1 MKEKLGLRSQQREKT
16 KLKMKS
22 LSHAF
27 FFDLRTIAVRLHAAQ
42 ARQGGEETVP
52 APAGRRPTRAMPSS
66 TSVGPGR
73 GISPAAAAALSR
85 LTAVEGFASSL
96 RTQAEVDALCHKH
109 GVPKDRYTARP
120 AGDLLRANSTPPPGA
135 ICVYAR
141 ALEAGLRFP
150 LCGFFREALAHFG
163 VAPAQLTPNGWR
175 VMEGF
180 LALCRSAGVPPS
192 LAVFL
197 RFFYLSAIDRKRKKG
212 WYCLGPVHDTSGL
225 RFTGMPNRA
234 SRSIMGWKYDF
245 FFLSSPEP
253 RHCAVEWGAPSK
265 GSFRKPALTVEENES
280 MVKLLSA
287 HGGVAVDLRNLLP
300 ATCPRRRRRRRR
312 LCNSYPAGSAAV
324 ITTGSPRTP
333 PPPPPPPSSTRTSC
347 SKGMD
352 PSVYDMMKVL
362 LAEKAA
368 AQASAS
374 AKKRTWEEANGGEN
388 DGHSPTL
395 SVLSSVHSPPPQH
408 FPSRH
413 EGHMELL
420 QGAVAQQL
428 ERAFAANEPSDDSA
442 SAFRQVEEKLVARE
456 REAAALREQ
465 LEEAKNELAAAK
477 RAADADREK
486 AKSELAA
493 VGTELETTKAELA
506 AVEGEAVNTKAELA
520 AAREEAVNTKAELA
534 AAREE
539 AAKTKAEL
547 AAAKRSAE
555 AELVQANAGLTAA
568 KRAAETELVKTKA
581 KLAAVEAELESAK
594 AAAAQQ
600 LLASE
605 EHVRQRAEE
614 ALEGYKRWRGRHA
627 PAGRAA

>member
-1 MKEKLGLRSQQREKT
+1 
-16 KLKMKS
+16 
-22 LSHAF
+22 
-27 FFDLRTIAVRLHAAQ
+27 
-42 ARQGGEETVP
+42 
-52 APAGRRPTRAMPSS
+52 MPSS
-66 TSVGPGR
+66 S
-73 GISPAAAAALSR
+73 AADSGHGVATATAPSR
-85 LTAVEGFASSL
+85 DTAVEGFVSSL
-96 RTQAEVDALCHKH
+96 RTQDEVDVLCQKH
-109 GVPKDRYTARP
+109 GVPKDQYTARP
-120 AGDLLRANSTPPPGA
+120 AGDLRANSTPPPGS

-150 LCGFFREALAHFG
+150 LHGFFREALAHFG
-163 VAPAQLTPNGWR
+163 IAPAQLTPNGWR

-180 LALCRSAGVPPS
+180 VALCRSAGVRPS

-212 WYCLGPVHDTSGL
+212 WYCLGPMRDSSSL
-225 RFTGMPNRA
+225 RFTGMPGRGSKA
-234 SRSIMGWKYDF
+234 IMGWRHDF

-253 RHCAVEWGAPSK
+253 WHCAVEWGAPSK

-300 ATCPRRRRRRRR
+300 ATCPRLRRRRR
-312 LCNSYPAGSAAV
+312 LWNSNPAVSAAV
-324 ITTGSPRTP
+324 ITTAS
-333 PPPPPPPSSTRTSC
+333 PPPPSSSTRTTSC

-352 PSVYDMMKVL
+352 PSVYEMMKVL
-362 LAEKAA
+362 LAERAV

-388 DGHSPTL
+388 DGHSPPL
-395 SVLSSVHSPPPQH
+395 SVVSSVHSPPPQH
-408 FPSRH
+408 FLSRH
-413 EGHMELL
+413 DGYTELL

-428 ERAFAANEPSDDSA
+428 ELEG
-442 SAFRQVEEKLVARE
+442 KLVARE
-456 REAAALREQ
+456 REAAALREL

-477 RAADADREK
+477 RAADAEREK
-486 AKSELAA
+486 A
-493 VGTELETTKAELA
+493 KAELA
-506 AVEGEAVNTKAELA
+506 AVEGEVVKTKAELSASLAEAALAASKQAAEAVKTKAELA
-520 AAREEAVNTKAELA
+520 AAREEVV
-534 AAREE
+534 
-539 AAKTKAEL
+539 KTKAEL

-555 AELVQANAGLTAA
+555 AELVQANAVLTAA
-568 KRAAETELVKTKA
+568 RRAAETELVRVKA

-594 AAAAQQ
+594 AAAVQQ

-605 EHVRQRAEE
+605 EQVRQRAED